1 MTKQNTWL
9 REANYVGGR
18 WIAAGA
24 NAIKVTN
31 PATGEKIGVVPDC
44 GRKGADEAI
53 EAAHKAFPE
62 WSALNAQKRAQM
74 LHRLADLFRD
84 NADVLAELLT
94 LEQGKP
100 LSEAKTEILGSAAYI
115 QWYAEEARRIYGDVI
130 PSPWDNRRILVI
142 KQPVGVVAAVTPWN
156 FPSSMIARKVG
167 AALAAGCTVVVK
179 PSELTPYSGLAWGLL
194 AEKAGIP
201 AGVVNIITG
210 VAPPIGEAFCNHPA
224 VAKITFTGST
234 SVGKKLASDA
244 MANMKHVSMELG
256 GHAPLIVFDDADV
269 ARAVE
274 GAVASKFRNA
284 GQTCV
289 CANRIYVHD
298 KIYEQ
303 FAEAFVSAVKKQKT
317 GDGFESGV
325 TIGPLINDK
334 AIEKVERH
342 VKDAAQKGAK
352 ILLGGKQPERGGQ
365 FYEPTVLV
373 NATQDM
379 LIAHEETFGP
389 VAPLFRF
396 KTDDEAVRMA
406 NDVPYG
412 LACYFYTRDLT
423 RAFRVAERLQ
433 YGQVGI
439 NEGVITTEVAP
450 FGGVKDSGLGRE
462 GSKYGIDDYV
472 DTKYLCIGL

>member
-1 MTKQNTWL
+1 
-9 REANYVGGR
+9 
-18 WIAAGA
+18 
-24 NAIKVTN
+24 
-31 PATGEKIGVVPDC
+31 
-44 GRKGADEAI
+44 
-53 EAAHKAFPE
+53 
-62 WSALNAQKRAQM
+62 
-74 LHRLADLFRD
+74 
-84 NADVLAELLT
+84 
-94 LEQGKP
+94 
-100 LSEAKTEILGSAAYI
+100 EAKTEILGSAAYI
-115 QWYAEEARRIYGDVI
+115 QWYAEEARRVYGDVI

-201 AGVVNIITG
+201 AGVLNIITG
-210 VAPPIGEAFCNHPA
+210 IAPPIGEAFCNHPH

-234 SVGKKLASDA
+234 AVGKKLSSDA

-256 GHAPLIVFDDADV
+256 GHAPLIVFEDADI

-274 GAVASKFRNA
+274 GAIASKFRNA

-289 CANRIYVHD
+289 CANRIYVHEKVYD
-298 KIYEQ
+298 E
-303 FAEAFVSAVKKQKT
+303 FTTAFVTAVKKQKT
-317 GDGFESGV
+317 GNGFEKEV

-334 AIEKVERH
+334 AVEKVERH
-342 VKDAAQKGAK
+342 VADATQKGAK
-352 ILLGGKQPERGGQ
+352 ILIGGKKLGGQ
-365 FYEPTVLV
+365 FYEPTVLGES
-373 NATQDM
+373 TQDM

-396 KTDDEAVRMA
+396 KSDDEVVKMA

-412 LACYFYTRDLT
+412 LACYFYTRDLA
-423 RAFRVAERLQ
+423 RAFKVAEQLE

-439 NEGVITTEVAP
+439 NESVITTEVAP
-450 FGGVKDSGLGRE
+450 FGGVKDSGTGRE
-462 GSKYGIDDYV
+462 GSKYGLDEYV
-472 DTKYLCIGL
+472 EIKYVCVGL

>member
-1 MTKQNTWL
+1 M
-9 REANYVGGR
+9 
-18 WIAAGA
+18 
-24 NAIKVTN
+24 
-31 PATGEKIGVVPDC
+31 
-44 GRKGADEAI
+44 
-53 EAAHKAFPE
+53 
-62 WSALNAQKRAQM
+62 
-74 LHRLADLFRD
+74 
-84 NADVLAELLT
+84 
-94 LEQGKP
+94 
-100 LSEAKTEILGSAAYI
+100 
-115 QWYAEEARRIYGDVI
+115 I

-201 AGVVNIITG
+201 AGVLNIITG
-210 VAPPIGEAFCNHPA
+210 IAPPIGEAFCNHPH

-234 SVGKKLASDA
+234 AVGKKLSSDA

-256 GHAPLIVFDDADV
+256 GHAPLIVFEDADI

-274 GAVASKFRNA
+274 GAIASKFRNA

-289 CANRIYVHD
+289 CANRIYVHEKVYD
-298 KIYEQ
+298 E
-303 FAEAFVSAVKKQKT
+303 FTTAFVTAVKKQKT
-317 GDGFESGV
+317 GNGFEKEV

-334 AIEKVERH
+334 AVEKVERH
-342 VKDAAQKGAK
+342 VADATQKGAK
-352 ILLGGKQPERGGQ
+352 ILIGGKKLGGQ
-365 FYEPTVLV
+365 FYEPTVLGES
-373 NATQDM
+373 TQDM

-396 KTDDEAVRMA
+396 KSDDEVVKMA

-412 LACYFYTRDLT
+412 LACYFYTRDLA
-423 RAFRVAERLQ
+423 RAFKVAEQLE

-439 NEGVITTEVAP
+439 NESVITTEVAP
-450 FGGVKDSGLGRE
+450 FGGVKDSGTGRE
-462 GSKYGIDDYV
+462 GSKYGLDEYV
-472 DTKYLCIGL
+472 EIKYVCVGL